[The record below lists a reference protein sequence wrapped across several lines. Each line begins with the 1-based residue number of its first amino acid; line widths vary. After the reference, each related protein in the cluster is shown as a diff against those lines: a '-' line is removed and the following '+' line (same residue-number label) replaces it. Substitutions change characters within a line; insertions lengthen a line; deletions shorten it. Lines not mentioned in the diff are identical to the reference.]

1 MSGQL
6 MELTG
11 GALAILAVLI
21 WIAFLSARAVIRD
34 HLRRTNNKQ
43 KAKHQAFLE
52 RKAEVERKARQ
63 QF

>member
-6 MELTG
+6 IEFTG
-11 GALAILAVLI
+11 GVLATMVFLI
-21 WIAFLSARAVIRD
+21 WVAVLSARAVIRD
-34 HLRRTNNKQ
+34 HRRRASIKQ